1 MIDVTLSGGTDTNTS
16 IAFNLWVKS
25 TVLFWKNSL
34 ASLTIGFVDCADLTF
49 MTYLKTRL
57 GEIRGID
64 DGKVKSFLGIR
75 YGQSP
80 TNGRR
85 FLPPLRTCPWT
96 GTLDATTYPNRAMQL
111 KTESSRGEPI
121 EGDMD
126 EDCLFLNIVTPSNN
140 TKSCPV
146 LLWIHGG
153 AFINGSGN
161 EFDGS
166 VLAYQ
171 GNVVVVT
178 VNYRLGLFGFLDL
191 SIHGRRY
198 ASSASNNISD
208 LILALQWL
216 QENIGDYG
224 GDCNN
229 VTIFG
234 ESSGG
239 SAVLGLLAAPSADNL
254 YHKAIAHSP
263 TCPYKTLSDPTDLI
277 LKQLNVDKNEYIET
291 LLSMP
296 AKKLVD
302 LKGYYGIC
310 VDGLV
315 ITRCAYEAI
324 RDRGALGVP
333 LLIGTNREE
342 GTLYTS
348 GEDEAQDHYPAW
360 NIGLAK
366 QTLCGGD
373 PTKYLAALARE
384 YPDASPGKF
393 HEMIWTDMFRRN
405 SLIAAELASAAG
417 PGGWFY
423 RFDYPANLPRYR
435 KLGATHSCEMA
446 FTFNLFAKKDAR
458 GHIFHDRDNPDV
470 RRLANIWSDTI
481 IGFARTGQPNGFG
494 LPHWPKYRS
503 PDRQCLIFD
512 ARPRIEADPDEIH
525 RGLWDS

>member
-1 MIDVTLSGGTDTNTS
+1 M
-16 IAFNLWVKS
+16 
-25 TVLFWKNSL
+25 
-34 ASLTIGFVDCADLTF
+34 
-49 MTYLKTRL
+49 
-57 GEIRGID
+57 
-64 DGKVKSFLGIR
+64 
-75 YGQSP
+75 
-80 TNGRR
+80 
-85 FLPPLRTCPWT
+85 
-96 GTLDATTYPNRAMQL
+96 
-111 KTESSRGEPI
+111 
-121 EGDMD
+121 
-126 EDCLFLNIVTPSNN
+126 
-140 TKSCPV
+140 
-146 LLWIHGG
+146 
-153 AFINGSGN
+153 
-161 EFDGS
+161 
-166 VLAYQ
+166 
-171 GNVVVVT
+171 
-178 VNYRLGLFGFLDL
+178 
-191 SIHGRRY
+191 
-198 ASSASNNISD
+198 
-208 LILALQWL
+208 
-216 QENIGDYG
+216 
-224 GDCNN
+224 
-229 VTIFG
+229 
-234 ESSGG
+234 
-239 SAVLGLLAAPSADNL
+239 LGLLSAPSADNL

-263 TCPYKTLSDPTDLI
+263 TCHYKTLSDPTDLI
-277 LKQLNVDKNEYIET
+277 LKQLNVDKKEYIET

-315 ITRCAYEAI
+315 VTRCAYEAI

-366 QTLCGGD
+366 QTLCGRD
-373 PTKYLAALARE
+373 PTKYLAALARA
-384 YPDASPGKF
+384 YPDVSPGKF

-423 RFDYPANLPRYR
+423 RFDYAANLPKYR

-494 LPHWPKYRS
+494 LPHWPKYQS
-503 PDRQCLIFD
+503 SDRQCLIFD